1 MEAAM
6 ATLRQQHT
14 FTNGS
19 FGGIRWSRV
28 ERAANDPRTV
38 RPTTTG
44 RSRLVTRVIIRSQTA
59 RAS

>member
-1 MEAAM
+1 M
-6 ATLRQQHT
+6 ATLRQQHS
-14 FTNGS
+14 FTNGT

-38 RPTTTG
+38 RPAATG
-44 RSRLVTRVIIRSQTA
+44 RSRLVTRVVTKSQTA